1 VTGNSGPGAQPPSYG
16 SGPAGPPYGPPPGGT
31 PPAAPPPYGP
41 QAPQSPWSSQPRQQQ
56 PGPYGWQPGYG
67 PQPPVTGQPPWGQ
80 PPRFPPPRRR
90 GRLGIWLGIG
100 GAAVAIIVIAAVALS
115 TGTGN
120 HSSPPSSGP
129 STAPSGKSAPCPS
142 TPAAGPA
149 HTLTFPQSVGGYQL
163 ATGPTNSTEVTFL
176 GNNGCTLPEQGAFYQ
191 DSQGDSVGVQAGH
204 HANLWHNFNSFWG
217 PYFGASDAKIAP
229 VAAGPLGGQA
239 YCGTISDAT
248 SCNWLDNDTFGLVI
262 SNGMSASQIASLMV
276 TFRNAIEQSG

>member
-1 VTGNSGPGAQPPSYG
+1 VHHGCTTASPGSTTQPS
-16 SGPAGPPYGPPPGGT
+16 A
-31 PPAAPPPYGP
+31 
-41 QAPQSPWSSQPRQQQ
+41 SP
-56 PGPYGWQPGYG
+56 
-67 PQPPVTGQPPWGQ
+67 T
-80 PPRFPPPRRR
+80 
-90 GRLGIWLGIG
+90 
-100 GAAVAIIVIAAVALS
+100 
-115 TGTGN
+115 
-120 HSSPPSSGP
+120 SSGG
-129 STAPSGKSAPCPS
+129 SGKSAPCPS

-176 GNNGCTLPEQGAFYQ
+176 GNNGCTLPEQGATYQ
-191 DSQGDSVGVQAGH
+191 NSQGGFVGVQAGH
-204 HANLWHNFNSFWG
+204 HANLWHSFDSFWG